1 MKTRALGRTGIQVSE
16 IGLGAWGLGA
26 AGWPGVGD
34 DEGISGLRTAF
45 DLGVTFVDTALAYG
59 NGHSER
65 TIAKA
70 LSGRVDASSIAIATK
85 IPPKNFIWPAAAR
98 SRIAEVF
105 PASYVREATETSLRN
120 LDRESIDVQ
129 QFHVWHDAWLDQP
142 EWEATHETMRRL
154 REEGKVRHWGIS
166 TNDHE
171 PSTALS
177 ALTLPIFETVQV
189 IYNVYDREP
198 DEALFPLA
206 AELKLGVI
214 ARVPFDEGALTGA
227 VRADTVF
234 RDDDWRGR
242 YFRGDRKAE
251 AARRADALLPL
262 LGDEASSLS
271 ELALR
276 LVLSS
281 PVVSTVIP
289 GMRRPAHARANAG
302 VSDGRV
308 LSDRLLEKLRKHA
321 WIKNW
326 YVD

>member
-34 DEGISGLRTAF
+34 DEGIDALRTAF

-65 TIAKA
+65 VIANA
-70 LSGRVDASSIAIATK
+70 LSGRANFSSIAIATK
-85 IPPKNFIWPAAAR
+85 IPPKNFIWPASGR
-98 SRIAEVF
+98 SRISDVF
-105 PASYVREATETSLRN
+105 PADYVREATESSLRN
-120 LDRESIDVQ
+120 LRRDTIDVQ
-129 QFHVWHDAWLDQP
+129 QFHVWHDAWLEQP
-142 EWEATHETMRRL
+142 EWEATHAMMLRL

-171 PSTALS
+171 PDTALL
-177 ALTLPIFETVQV
+177 ALALPVFSTVQV
-189 IYNVYDREP
+189 IYNIYDRAAE
-198 DEALFPLA
+198 EALFPLA
-206 AELKLGVI
+206 EKRGLGVI
-214 ARVPFDEGALTGA
+214 ARVPFDEGALTGS
-227 VRADTVF
+227 VRADTLF
-234 RDDDWRGR
+234 RDDDWRAR

-251 AARRADALLPL
+251 AARRADALRPL
-262 LGDEASSLS
+262 LGEEASSLP

-276 LVLSS
+276 FVLSS
-281 PVVSTVIP
+281 PVISTVIP
-289 GMRRPAHARANAG
+289 GMRRPAHARANVA

-308 LSDRLLEKLRKHA
+308 LSPTLLEKLRKHA
-321 WIKNW
+321 WEKNW